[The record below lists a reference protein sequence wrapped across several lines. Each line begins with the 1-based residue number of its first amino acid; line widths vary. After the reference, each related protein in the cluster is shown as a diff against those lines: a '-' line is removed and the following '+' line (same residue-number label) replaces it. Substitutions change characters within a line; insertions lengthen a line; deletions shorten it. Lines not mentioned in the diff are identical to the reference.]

1 MAEITKDSVIE
12 FLEKMNVLEMNDF
25 VQELQ
30 EKWGVTAAAPVA
42 AMPGALAGVGVEE
55 AVEQTEF
62 DVIISSA
69 GEKKIQVIK
78 EVRSLTNLSLRDAK
92 ALVDDAPKAVKEKVS
107 KEEAEQTK
115 AKLEEAGAVVE
126 VK

>member
-42 AMPGALAGVGVEE
+42 AMPGAVAGVGVEE

-62 DVIISSA
+62 DVILNSA

-78 EVRSLTNLSLRDAK
+78 EVRALTNLSLRDAK

-115 AKLEEAGAVVE
+115 AKLEEAGAAVE

>member
-1 MAEITKDSVIE
+1 MDKITKDSVIE

-42 AMPGALAGVGVEE
+42 AMPGALVGVGVEE

-62 DVIISSA
+62 DVILNSA

-78 EVRSLTNLSLRDAK
+78 EVRALTNLSLRDAK

-115 AKLEEAGAVVE
+115 AKLEEAGAAVE

>member
-12 FLEKMNVLEMNDF
+12 FLEKMSVLEMNDF

-42 AMPGALAGVGVEE
+42 AMPGALVGVGVEE

-62 DVIISSA
+62 DVILSSA

-78 EVRSLTNLSLRDAK
+78 EVRALTNLSLRDAK

-115 AKLEEAGAVVE
+115 AKLEEAGAAVE

>member
-62 DVIISSA
+62 DVILNSA

-78 EVRSLTNLSLRDAK
+78 EVRALTNLSLRDAK

-115 AKLEEAGAVVE
+115 AKLEEAGAAVE

>member
-1 MAEITKDSVIE
+1 MDKITKDSVIE
-12 FLEKMNVLEMNDF
+12 FLEKMSVLEMNDF

-62 DVIISSA
+62 DVILSSA

-78 EVRSLTNLSLRDAK
+78 EVRALTNLSLKDAK

-115 AKLEEAGAVVE
+115 AKLEEAGAAVE

>member
-62 DVIISSA
+62 DVILNSA

-78 EVRSLTNLSLRDAK
+78 EVRALTNLSLKDAK

-115 AKLEEAGAVVE
+115 AKLEEAGAAVE

>member
-12 FLEKMNVLEMNDF
+12 FLEKMSVLEMNDF

-62 DVIISSA
+62 DVILSSA

-78 EVRSLTNLSLRDAK
+78 EVRALTNLSLKDAK

-115 AKLEEAGAVVE
+115 AKLEEAGAAVE

>member
-12 FLEKMNVLEMNDF
+12 FLEKMSVLEMNDF

-42 AMPGALAGVGVEE
+42 AMPGAPAGVGVEE
-55 AVEQTEF
+55 EVEQTEF
-62 DVIISSA
+62 DVILSSA

-78 EVRSLTNLSLRDAK
+78 EVRALTNLSLKDAK

-115 AKLEEAGAVVE
+115 AKLEEAGAAVE

>member
-1 MAEITKDSVIE
+1 MDKITKDSVIE

-62 DVIISSA
+62 DVILSSA

-78 EVRSLTNLSLRDAK
+78 EVRALTNLSLRDAK

-115 AKLEEAGAVVE
+115 AKLEEAGAAVE

>member
-12 FLEKMNVLEMNDF
+12 FLEKMSVLEMNDF

-62 DVIISSA
+62 DVILSSA

-78 EVRSLTNLSLRDAK
+78 EVRALTNLSLRDAK

-115 AKLEEAGAVVE
+115 AKLEEAGAAVE

>member
-1 MAEITKDSVIE
+1 MDKITKDSVIE

-42 AMPGALAGVGVEE
+42 AMPGALVGVGVEE

-62 DVIISSA
+62 DVILSSA

-78 EVRSLTNLSLRDAK
+78 EVRALTNLSLRDAK

-115 AKLEEAGAVVE
+115 AKLEEAGAAVE

>member
-1 MAEITKDSVIE
+1 MDKITKDSVIE
-12 FLEKMNVLEMNDF
+12 FLEKMSVLEMNDF

-62 DVIISSA
+62 DVILSSA

-78 EVRSLTNLSLRDAK
+78 EVRALTNLSLRDAK

-115 AKLEEAGAVVE
+115 AKLEEAGAAVE
-126 VK
+126 IK